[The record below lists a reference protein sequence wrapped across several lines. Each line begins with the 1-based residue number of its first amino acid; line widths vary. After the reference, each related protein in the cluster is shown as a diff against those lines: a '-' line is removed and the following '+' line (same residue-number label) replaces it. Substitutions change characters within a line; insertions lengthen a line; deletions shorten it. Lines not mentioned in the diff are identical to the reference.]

1 MMNIPNQITIARI
14 IMVFIFLALANV
26 EPGKMFT
33 DNTARISHIVAYG
46 IAILAGFTDL
56 VDGWIARRYNMITD
70 FGKLMDPLA
79 DKIFIVATFLMC
91 IEQQLMPAWIA
102 VIVISREF
110 LVTGLRTLAVQ
121 HNEVIAADRWGKIK
135 TLSQMLM
142 LLIAGAE
149 WNGFIYLKTTTV
161 CDFRLWTAWQ
171 GFLWAIV
178 LVTLISGFGYFYRHR
193 HLYLKSL

>member
-26 EPGKMFT
+26 EPGKLFT
-33 DNTARISHIVAYG
+33 DSTANISHLVAYG

-70 FGKLMDPLA
+70 FGKLIDPLA

-91 IEQQLMPAWIA
+91 IEQKLMPAWIA

-149 WNGFIYLKTTTV
+149 WNGFINMHETAIFDIKIWT
-161 CDFRLWTAWQ
+161 LWSI
-171 GFLWAIV
+171 FLWAIV
-178 LVTLISGFGYFYRHR
+178 LVTLYSGIGYFYRHR